1 MGESGTREAAVDVP
15 VKERQERRPALHESE
30 EKRGVSLHNG
40 PAVAFTY
47 AGVRVYDD
55 SYDEFVELSNRE
67 LVELLASIYGMV
79 EN

>member
-1 MGESGTREAAVDVP
+1 MSETHEVIIDVP
-15 VKERQERRPALHESE
+15 EKERQERRPALHDPE
-30 EKRGVSLHNG
+30 EKRGVSLHDG

-55 SYDEFVELSNRE
+55 TYDKFVELSNRE
-67 LVELLASIYGMV
+67 LVEVLASIYGMG